1 MAPPRWRGPL
11 NALVQCGTITG
22 IVVASAIN
30 IGTINLYWGWRI
42 SLGLAA
48 IPGTILL
55 LGVGGCVPEGLYH
68 TTFFFFA
75 CSSPQCP
82 VQTGHNLKGAG
93 QEVSTVS

>member
-48 IPGTILL
+48 VPGTILL
-55 LGVGGCVPEGLYH
+55 LGGRGCGPKACMFYIIL
-68 TTFFFFA
+68 TFA
-75 CSSPQCP
+75 CSSLQCA
-82 VQTGHNLKGAG
+82 VQSGDAYKWQVCG
-93 QEVSTVS
+93 SS